1 MSNSVVQD
9 LKTIAAEAKG
19 LNKTA
24 DILSQSIKSLNDYLQ
39 SLNVGLT
46 VYYTEQYF
54 ESSTD
59 FETGK
64 TVPCR
69 YFLGYDRDQNG
80 KWGICVF
87 CRDSVLSDAAFPN
100 HIKAKIQSLG
110 KAVNGVRWIHAFE
123 TCPRNIR
130 LSLAVYIPNVI
141 SGLAEAVK
149 NITRQV
155 DESIGQISEI
165 DAQLKEATA

>member
-1 MSNSVVQD
+1 MNNSVVQD

-24 DILSQSIKSLNDYLQ
+24 DILSQSIKSLNDYLLN
-39 SLNVGLT
+39 LNVGLT

-64 TVPCR
+64 AVPCR
-69 YFLGYDRDQNG
+69 YFIGYDRDQNG
-80 KWGICVF
+80 KWGVCVL
-87 CRDSVLSDAAFPN
+87 CRDSVLDDGSIPN
-100 HIKAKIQSLG
+100 HIRTKNQSSGLTVTG
-110 KAVNGVRWIHAFE
+110 IRWIHAFE

-130 LSLAVYIPNVI
+130 LSLAGYLPKVI

-149 NITRQV
+149 NVARQI

-165 DAQLKEATA
+165 EAQLKEATA

>member
-1 MSNSVVQD
+1 MSNSVVQN
-9 LKTIAAEAKG
+9 LKTIAVEAKE

-39 SLNVGLT
+39 NLNVGLT

-59 FETGK
+59 IETGK
-64 TVPCR
+64 AVPCR
-69 YFLGYDRDQNG
+69 YFIGYDRDQNG
-80 KWGICVF
+80 KWGICVL
-87 CRDSVLSDAAFPN
+87 CRDSVLDDGSIPN
-100 HIKAKIQSLG
+100 HIKAKDQSSG
-110 KAVNGVRWIHAFE
+110 KMVIGIRWIHAFE

-130 LSLAVYIPNVI
+130 LSLAVYLPNVI
-141 SGLAEAVK
+141 SGLANAVK
-149 NITRQV
+149 IIARQV

-165 DAQLKEATA
+165 EAQLKEVTA